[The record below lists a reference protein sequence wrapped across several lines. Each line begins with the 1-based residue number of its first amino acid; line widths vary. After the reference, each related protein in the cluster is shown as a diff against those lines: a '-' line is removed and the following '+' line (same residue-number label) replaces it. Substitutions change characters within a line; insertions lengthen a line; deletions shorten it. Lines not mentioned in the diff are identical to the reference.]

1 MILENKQFRNRLV
14 INSLLKTFGP
24 RLPRQ
29 WQTQMDSR
37 IGDYVN
43 ATKLVSYEVKVRGQY

>member
-1 MILENKQFRNRLV
+1 MILEDKQFRNRLV
-14 INSLLKTFGP
+14 IYSLLKSFGP

-37 IGDYVN
+37 IGDEVN
-43 ATKLVSYEVKVRGQY
+43 PTRMVSYEVKVRGQY